1 VAGKNLEQSAIRSD
15 VCVCKCLK
23 LNLRL
28 VCYPSFSIAD
38 SKLTAVPWKFFNLL
52 YCSCHGSEPRIYCIL
67 QTIGFFLFSDFH
79 CCVQIFQCV
88 MMQSLEYCMT
98 WLHVLFFGVNF
109 FDFLNIINFYYY
121 VMMTFSGCVP
131 GYVVT
136 RTVLI

>member
-1 VAGKNLEQSAIRSD
+1 
-15 VCVCKCLK
+15 
-23 LNLRL
+23 
-28 VCYPSFSIAD
+28 
-38 SKLTAVPWKFFNLL
+38 
-52 YCSCHGSEPRIYCIL
+52 
-67 QTIGFFLFSDFH
+67 
-79 CCVQIFQCV
+79 
-88 MMQSLEYCMT
+88 MT